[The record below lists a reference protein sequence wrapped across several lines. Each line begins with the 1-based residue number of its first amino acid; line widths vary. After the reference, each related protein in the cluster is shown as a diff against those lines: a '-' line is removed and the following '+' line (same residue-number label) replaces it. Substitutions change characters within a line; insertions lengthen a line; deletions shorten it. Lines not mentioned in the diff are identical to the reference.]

1 MHLNDANHLR
11 TLEATEQEE
20 YKIKDTEDK
29 VTYEGPSFILTH
41 VININLLSIIFT
53 TFYR

>member
-29 VTYEGPSFILTH
+29 VTY
-41 VININLLSIIFT
+41 
-53 TFYR
+53 